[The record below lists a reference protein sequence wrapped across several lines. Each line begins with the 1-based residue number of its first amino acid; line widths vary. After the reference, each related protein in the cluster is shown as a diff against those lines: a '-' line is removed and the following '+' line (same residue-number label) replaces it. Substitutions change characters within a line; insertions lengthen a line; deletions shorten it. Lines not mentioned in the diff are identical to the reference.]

1 MLARKSTLPPW
12 IKKHRISLI
21 AGSIVLFLILVLRLN
36 FVTTLA
42 IAAGAGI
49 LQYFSS
55 KYQMRIDTGHVFFLG
70 IMLARVADGMT
81 AGLFVL
87 IIGIVPK
94 MMGGDIDPVILAAYV
109 IQAIFVFISSFF
121 AYPIVIF
128 GIILTVLTFAA
139 VFFMTIAIDF
149 DVAEIIDDT
158 IIPGVINI
166 VLFLVAGEFF
176 YSLLS
181 ALYS

>member
-1 MLARKSTLPPW
+1 
-12 IKKHRISLI
+12 
-21 AGSIVLFLILVLRLN
+21 
-36 FVTTLA
+36 
-42 IAAGAGI
+42 
-49 LQYFSS
+49 
-55 KYQMRIDTGHVFFLG
+55 
-70 IMLARVADGMT
+70 
-81 AGLFVL
+81 
-87 IIGIVPK
+87 
-94 MMGGDIDPVILAAYV
+94 VILAAYV